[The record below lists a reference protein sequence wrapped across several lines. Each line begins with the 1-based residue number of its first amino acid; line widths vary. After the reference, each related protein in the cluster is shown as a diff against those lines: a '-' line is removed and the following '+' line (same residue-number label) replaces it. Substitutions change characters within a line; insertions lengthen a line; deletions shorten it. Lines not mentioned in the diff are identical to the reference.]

1 MSGELVTRLYGSFRG
16 VDFRGEEVNLLRS
29 PDSLNV
35 WKDYKAIDCIRTRP
49 EMELKQSFD
58 DKVWGIYFYK
68 ASEKEMMIVHS
79 GTNLYKVVDGVKTV
93 LYTNANNA
101 PSNSFFYNSYW
112 YFKDGKNYLQYDGET
127 IKDVVGYVPTTSIA
141 RKPDGGGTTYEDV
154 NLLTGKRINT
164 FLADGSAKEF
174 VLDSMLCCNDN
185 FIKFIKLVFPLP
197 HLPHKP
203 NTKLSV
209 LLFCETFNNVFAIV

>member
-79 GTNLYKVVDGVKTV
+79 GTNLYKIVKGIKKEQ
-93 LYTNANNA
+93 YKNENKAK
-101 PSNSFFYNSYW
+101 SNSKYYN
-112 YFKDGKNYLQYDGET
+112 
-127 IKDVVGYVPTTSIA
+127 
-141 RKPDGGGTTYEDV
+141 
-154 NLLTGKRINT
+154 
-164 FLADGSAKEF
+164 
-174 VLDSMLCCNDN
+174 
-185 FIKFIKLVFPLP
+185 
-197 HLPHKP
+197 
-203 NTKLSV
+203 
-209 LLFCETFNNVFAIV
+209 